1 MATKKKIVEE
11 ASDCVTETRRT
22 PKKKKCKVV
31 SYNKYSNVIVY
42 LDANGKLV
50 QTNAIKYDNSGYVYI

>member
-11 ASDCVTETRRT
+11 TSGCVVETKRT

-42 LDANGKLV
+42 LDTNGKLI
-50 QTNAIKYDNSGYVYI
+50 QTNTIEYDNSGYVCI

>member
-11 ASDCVTETRRT
+11 ASDSAVETKRAPR
-22 PKKKKCKVV
+22 KKKCKVV

-42 LDANGKLV
+42 LDTNGKLI
-50 QTNAIKYDNSGYVYI
+50 QTNTIKYDNSGYVYI